1 MVIFFKYTVPK
12 KKRPA
17 FDVKLNMSRT
27 PLSTTQSNKK
37 REPPS
42 PEFLLD
48 TKKNRISAS
57 VSEAESESEESENMS
72 SPTVHDAASYTNIT
86 LQESDLQKMAG
97 IIQDS
102 FQPRLAQQI
111 QESLKFQVSDLMKSI
126 VEGVLEGLQSQVK
139 TLESENAE
147 LRQKIQ
153 QLEATTDLAE
163 QYSCRNCLRIS
174 GVPETADENTD
185 DYICDFAHALDVDL
199 TINDIDRSH
208 RVGKPVTGFRN
219 KPRDI
224 IVKFE

>member
-1 MVIFFKYTVPK
+1 
-12 KKRPA
+12 
-17 FDVKLNMSRT
+17 MSRT

-37 REPPS
+37 RELPS
-42 PEFLLD
+42 PEFLID

-72 SPTVHDAASYTNIT
+72 SPTVHDAANYTNMT

-111 QESLKFQVSDLMKSI
+111 QESLKFQVSDLVKSI
-126 VEGVLEGLQSQVK
+126 VEGVLEGLQSKVK

-153 QLEATTDLAE
+153 QLEAKTDLAE
-163 QYSCRNCLRIS
+163 QYSRRNCLRIS

-199 TINDIDRSH
+199 TINGIDRSH

-224 IVKFE
+224 IVKFVSYRMRAKFYKARVLSKT